1 MPKID
6 HDTRQKILAAAE
18 QVFHGNG
25 FKGARTSQI
34 AEVAGISRT
43 MLHYYFSTK
52 EALFQAVLEDSLGTV
67 VSHLKK
73 LIDQGESLE
82 KVIENLVNVLCDLF
96 DEKPGLPTF
105 IINILNETPQ
115 LILFLPAA
123 GQDNLPHL
131 IDDLVEKARQEGSVN
146 ARLSGEDLI
155 LNIYGICAMPYL
167 GAPYIAAKEDRSPE
181 AMQLFFK
188 NRRRKNLDFILHGIQ
203 KQ

>member
-67 VSHLKK
+67 VTHLKK

-96 DEKPGLPTF
+96 DEKPKQR
-105 IINILNETPQ
+105 IM
-115 LILFLPAA
+115 
-123 GQDNLPHL
+123 HL
-131 IDDLVEKARQEGSVN
+131 S
-146 ARLSGEDLI
+146 
-155 LNIYGICAMPYL
+155 L
-167 GAPYIAAKEDRSPE
+167 GKFSP
-181 AMQLFFK
+181 
-188 NRRRKNLDFILHGIQ
+188 
-203 KQ
+203 